1 MDRGAWRITIHRVAK
16 NQTRLKQLSTREHTI
31 IIINLIEQLLHC
43 QVLLLSSEG
52 LNCPV
57 LSSQQ

>member
-1 MDRGAWRITIHRVAK
+1 MDRGAWRTTIHRVAK
-16 NQTRLKQLSTREHTI
+16 NQTRLKQLSTREHMI
-31 IIINLIEQLLHC
+31 IIINLTEQLLHC
-43 QVLLLSSEG
+43 QVLLLSSNG